1 MTNHEVLN
9 TADHAELRVR
19 TEAGTALGDAVM
31 AALVVPQEFRQ
42 VQAHYPI
49 VFRRDA
55 ETGEFSALAL
65 FGFEN
70 GENLFLGEDAWDA
83 RYIPLSI
90 SVRPFLIG
98 RSRDEGGEAQVHI
111 DMDHPRIASHGEG
124 TRVFDEHGKPTP
136 FLEEISGKLG
146 LLHAGYQTSGSF
158 YDALARYELLEPFT
172 FEVPL
177 SSGAKHSLVGFHMI
191 NEENLRALDG
201 DALGAL
207 HAEGHLMPIFMALAS
222 LSNLSALVER
232 KNAEESRG

>member
-1 MTNHEVLN
+1 MSNHQVLN
-9 TADHAELRVR
+9 TAAHADLRVR
-19 TEAGTALGDAVM
+19 TDSGAALGDTVM
-31 AALVVPQEFRQ
+31 ATLVVPDEFRQ

-49 VFRRDA
+49 VFRRDN
-55 ETGEFSALAL
+55 ESGKFTALAL

-70 GENLFLGEDAWDA
+70 GENLFLDGDRWDA
-83 RYIPLSI
+83 RYRPLSI
-90 SVRPFLIG
+90 AIRPFLVG
-98 RSRDEGGEAQVHI
+98 QAADGGSEAQVHI

-172 FEVPL
+172 FEMPL

-207 HAEGHLMPIFMALAS
+207 HTEGHLMPIFMALAS

-232 KNAEESRG
+232 KNAKESRG